1 MQNQRPIV
9 GAIEAGGTKF
19 VVAVGSGPGEELLAR
34 AQFPTGDDPKEL
46 LSEVIAWLL
55 DEERKHGKLAALGV
69 ASFGPLDLDRSSP
82 TYGFITTTPKR
93 GWKNTDIVGPLRAA
107 FGNRA
112 IGFDTDVNGAALG
125 EGRWGAARAI
135 EGSGIEGSGI
145 EGCGVEGCGLE
156 DFVYVTV
163 GTGIGGGGVVR
174 GKLMHGL
181 VHPEMGHIPMPV
193 LDGDR
198 FAGACAIH
206 GRCWEGLCAGPAIEA
221 RAGKPAAELAA
232 DDPTWDLT
240 ARYMAHAFAT
250 LSYVL
255 SPRRIIFG
263 GSVRKGGNL
272 GEAAFFA
279 KTRTH
284 LLDALAGYIDSPML
298 TPTGVANYLVPP
310 LLGDDAGVC
319 GAIALAHDA
328 LRDELRAKS
337 NND

>member
-1 MQNQRPIV
+1 MPSERPIV

-19 VVAVGSGPGEELLAR
+19 VVAVGSGPNEELLAR
-34 AQFPTGDDPKEL
+34 AQFPTGDDPQKL
-46 LSEVIAWLL
+46 LSEVIDWLL
-55 DEERKHGKLAALGV
+55 DAERKHGKLAALGV
-69 ASFGPLDLDRSSP
+69 ASFGPVDLDRSSP

-93 GWKNTDIVGPLRAA
+93 GWKNTDIVGPFRAA
-107 FGNRA
+107 FPKRP

-125 EGRWGAARAI
+125 EGRWGAAR
-135 EGSGIEGSGI
+135 GI
-145 EGCGVEGCGLE
+145 EGCGVEGVGLE

-193 LDGDR
+193 LEDDR
-198 FAGACAIH
+198 FRGACAIH
-206 GRCWEGLCAGPAIEA
+206 GRCWEGLCAGPAIEE

-250 LSYVL
+250 LTYVL

-284 LLDALAGYIDSPML
+284 LLDALAGYIDSPLL
-298 TPTGVANYLVPP
+298 TPTGVEHYLVPP

-328 LRDELRAKS
+328 WRDELRAKS